1 MRRVFGPDDRTRTG
15 REMEDSGGT
24 GEWDGGGGDWSIVG
38 EDRPK
43 RKERGYH
50 SPDSDVDNPQVKVM
64 RPDKKSDDGFKVLI
78 KVKGG
83 VGFSAASPLKLT
95 NELKKELGDVMHA
108 SILQNGMISIICKS
122 ARQQDK
128 VLKLKNVLGK
138 GVEVFKP
145 RISTEVKG
153 VVYNVSLEVSEQ
165 ELLSCLKGANV
176 IAAKRMGNGENGRGT
191 TPILLTFKDG
201 MVPKRVMLGYMSY
214 PVREYE
220 RPPLR
225 CFKCQR
231 YGHVAAV
238 CRGKQRCR
246 RCSKDHDGKECNEP
260 VKCCNCGGDHPA
272 SFRGCQNYVKAGNVE
287 RVKKENK
294 ISYAEA
300 ARRVEENRVGS
311 QIQSQSTAVARDV
324 AKGHAIAVND
334 DSVLISK
341 KGLLA
346 FMVEAMWRVKTVAK
360 KKSDVARE
368 IASAAE
374 RLLGFKGINPKEIW
388 EFTYSQESEEQRAN
402 GSHHPGLDDNE
413 EAEMEST
420 FGDSEGD

>member
-1 MRRVFGPDDRTRTG
+1 M
-15 REMEDSGGT
+15 
-24 GEWDGGGGDWSIVG
+24 
-38 EDRPK
+38 
-43 RKERGYH
+43 
-50 SPDSDVDNPQVKVM
+50 
-64 RPDKKSDDGFKVLI
+64 
-78 KVKGG
+78 
-83 VGFSAASPLKLT
+83 T
-95 NELKKELGDVMHA
+95 NELKKGIGDVMHA

-128 VLKLKNVLGK
+128 VLNIKNVLGK

-145 RISTEVKG
+145 RISTGVKG

-165 ELLSCLKGANV
+165 ELLSCLKGADV
-176 IAAKRMGNGENGRGT
+176 IAAKRMGKGENGRGT
-191 TPILLTFKDG
+191 APILTFKDDV
-201 MVPKRVMLGYMSY
+201 VPKRVMLGYMSY

-246 RCSKDHDGKECNEP
+246 RCSKDHDGKECKEP
-260 VKCCNCGGDHPA
+260 VKCCNCGGDHLA
-272 SFRGCQNYVKAGNVE
+272 SFRGCQNYVKAENVE
-287 RVKKENK
+287 RIKKENK

-300 ARRVEENRVGS
+300 ARRVEESRVGS
-311 QIQSQSTAVARDV
+311 QSQSTAVARYV

-346 FMVEAMWRVKTVAK
+346 FMVEAMWRVKLVAK

-388 EFTYSQESEEQRAN
+388 EFTYTQESEDQR
-402 GSHHPGLDDNE
+402 
-413 EAEMEST
+413 
-420 FGDSEGD
+420 